1 MHLLKTIP
9 INIDSKRDGVSIQLH
24 LFSKGD
30 KPNWLDDFPRAIVRV
45 VGSTFTVSSSEDS
58 MLDVLRFYLII
69 LKDRRIQK
77 IYSPNQLSVTS
88 SHQTE
93 VAIEGKHL
101 IDILDD
107 HKAEVGKVMLFTNH
121 GVVISEAFDGDQVE
135 QQLKNLN
142 NVDHDEYQNIYTD
155 DFTAI
160 NELENWV
167 PIVNVL
173 TIEER
178 DLSRL
183 QREDLLI

>member
-1 MHLLKTIP
+1 
-9 INIDSKRDGVSIQLH
+9 
-24 LFSKGD
+24 
-30 KPNWLDDFPRAIVRV
+30 
-45 VGSTFTVSSSEDS
+45 
-58 MLDVLRFYLII
+58 
-69 LKDRRIQK
+69 
-77 IYSPNQLSVTS
+77 
-88 SHQTE
+88 
-93 VAIEGKHL
+93 
-101 IDILDD
+101 
-107 HKAEVGKVMLFTNH
+107 MLFTNH